1 MRWLVLGMTRQM
13 LIAMAAFSSSC
24 YAQTVLWDTTLTVV
38 SSSFRISAE
47 RDNNENLKIHV
58 VKDQIDTITI
68 RGPEGGVRFEDFN
81 SDGFPDL
88 VFSYL
93 GNNRV
98 SDLYLFDVEK
108 ESFTEVLG
116 FRQVSD
122 SQPVSGQLG
131 LYYSYRRAGCADA
144 NWSSTLFEIRDNLVH
159 ELGEIEGI
167 GCEEGQAQGIV
178 VYKIVT
184 LDKIFE
190 VDRLPISTIDNYD
203 EYKWGFLAEYWAANI
218 GRFRN

>member
-1 MRWLVLGMTRQM
+1 MRWLVLGMTRQK
-13 LIAMAAFSSSC
+13 LCDGRIHHLLCPNGTLGYNADRLSSSSGS
-24 YAQTVLWDTTLTVV
+24 LRERITTKTYR
-38 SSSFRISAE
+38 STSA
-47 RDNNENLKIHV
+47 RS
-58 VKDQIDTITI
+58 IDTITI

-98 SDLYLFDVEK
+98 SDLYLFDVQK

-159 ELGEIEGI
+159 ELGEIEG
-167 GCEEGQAQGIV
+167 
-178 VYKIVT
+178 
-184 LDKIFE
+184 
-190 VDRLPISTIDNYD
+190 
-203 EYKWGFLAEYWAANI
+203 
-218 GRFRN
+218 

>member
-1 MRWLVLGMTRQM
+1 MDQKVAFVLKTSI
-13 LIAMAAFSSSC
+13 LTASKILSSATSVT
-24 YAQTVLWDTTLTVV
+24 TVLATCI
-38 SSSFRISAE
+38 SSMSKRI
-47 RDNNENLKIHV
+47 IHGSSR
-58 VKDQIDTITI
+58 I
-68 RGPEGGVRFEDFN
+68 PA
-81 SDGFPDL
+81 GF
-88 VFSYL
+88 
-93 GNNRV
+93 
-98 SDLYLFDVEK
+98 
-108 ESFTEVLG
+108 
-116 FRQVSD
+116 D
-122 SQPVSGQLG
+122 SQPVSGQL
-131 LYYSYRRAGCADA
+131 LVYSYRRAGCADA
-144 NWSSTLFEIRDNLVH
+144 NWSSTLSDRDNLVH